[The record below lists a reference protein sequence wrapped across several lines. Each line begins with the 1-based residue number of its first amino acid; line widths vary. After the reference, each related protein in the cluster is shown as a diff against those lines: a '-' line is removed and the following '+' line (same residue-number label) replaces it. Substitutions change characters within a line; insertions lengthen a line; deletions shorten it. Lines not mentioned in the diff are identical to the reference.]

1 MFTNWLKKYFSIEK
15 RIECHPKFRDA
26 FKIVGYVLAGD
37 KTTMVEGIE
46 AQYSKAVLIL
56 CVRDAQEYY
65 QVWESEEYRYHED
78 ALNVLKAECGRISEF
93 IYKRIEI
100 CDFSSKTGNNEII
113 DIYNENNR
121 QYILESTNL

>member
-1 MFTNWLKKYFSIEK
+1 MFINWLKKYFSIEK
-15 RIECHPKFRDA
+15 RIESHPKFRDA

-37 KTTMVEGIE
+37 NTTMVEGVE

-65 QVWESEEYRYHED
+65 QVWESEEYLYHED

-93 IYKRIEI
+93 IDKRIEI
-100 CDFSSKTGNNEII
+100 CDFSSKTENHEVV
-113 DIYNENNR
+113 DVYNENNR